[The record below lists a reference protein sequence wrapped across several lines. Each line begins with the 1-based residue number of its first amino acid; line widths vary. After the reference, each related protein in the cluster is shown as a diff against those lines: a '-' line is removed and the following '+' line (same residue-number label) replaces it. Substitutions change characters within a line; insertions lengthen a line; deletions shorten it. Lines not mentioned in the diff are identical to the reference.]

1 MAVKR
6 AVIDKIWDQDVME
19 KRIHPHHEKRIKQ
32 THHLGFDFFV
42 LKPDTEWWVHMHD
55 IEDDTLLSDGR
66 LNLIRRTV
74 EREAILSVFKIKKS
88 PHEYGQRNDT
98 RWSMEKQ

>member
-42 LKPDTEWWVHMHD
+42 
-55 IEDDTLLSDGR
+55 
-66 LNLIRRTV
+66 
-74 EREAILSVFKIKKS
+74 
-88 PHEYGQRNDT
+88 
-98 RWSMEKQ
+98 